1 MQDNLNRTDM
11 ETTIANT
18 PLNAMQIHFLQ
29 SLRFVK
35 TDEMFQELRQ
45 IISDY
50 YFQKMEEETDQWWE
64 ENGMTQEKLDE
75 MFENAHYRTSRK

>member
-1 MQDNLNRTDM
+1 M
-11 ETTIANT
+11 ETTIANQ

-35 TDEMFQELRQ
+35 TDEMFQELKQ

-50 YFQKMEEETDQWWE
+50 YFKKMEEETDKWW
-64 ENGMTQEKLDE
+64 NDNNMTNEKLDE
-75 MFENAHYRTSRK
+75 MFLNAHYRTSVK

>member
-1 MQDNLNRTDM
+1 M
-11 ETTIANT
+11 EATVANS

-35 TDEMFQELRQ
+35 TDEMFQELKQ

-50 YFQKMEEETDQWWE
+50 YLKKAEEETDKWWE
-64 ENGMTQEKLDE
+64 ENNMTNEKMDE
-75 MFENAHYRTSRK
+75 MFLNSHYRTSCK

>member
-1 MQDNLNRTDM
+1 M
-11 ETTIANT
+11 EATVTNP

-35 TDEMFQELRQ
+35 TDEMFQELKQ

-50 YFQKMEEETDQWWE
+50 YFKKMEEETDKWWE
-64 ENGMTQEKLDE
+64 ENDMSNEKLDE
-75 MFENAHYRTSRK
+75 MFANAHYRTSYR

>member
-1 MQDNLNRTDM
+1 MDAVVVD
-11 ETTIANT
+11 T

-35 TDEMFQELRQ
+35 TDAMFQELKQ

-50 YFQKMEEETDQWWE
+50 YFKKMEEETDKWWK
-64 ENGMTQEKLDE
+64 ENEMTNEKLEDL
-75 MFENAHYRTSRK
+75 FLNSHYRTSCK

>member
-1 MQDNLNRTDM
+1 M
-11 ETTIANT
+11 ETTVAHE

-35 TDEMFQELRQ
+35 TEEMYQELKQ

-50 YFQKMEEETDQWWE
+50 YFKKMEEEADRWWE
-64 ENGMTQEKLDE
+64 ENDMTNEKLNE
-75 MFENAHYRTSRK
+75 MFLNSHYRTSGK